1 MVAGLGAGAGVGAG
15 AVLRQ
20 RHASGPVSVQDSHR
34 SPASVTCRCTSR
46 ATRTRRMRAILTLR
60 SAGGCE
66 GFTGRIAERE
76 SLYIL
81 PAFWYGKRPVR
92 VGQNTDIKAIL

>member
-34 SPASVTCRCTSR
+34 SPASVTCRCISR
-46 ATRTRRMRAILTLR
+46 ATWTRRMRAISTLR
-60 SAGGCE
+60 SAGV
-66 GFTGRIAERE
+66 
-76 SLYIL
+76 
-81 PAFWYGKRPVR
+81 VR
-92 VGQNTDIKAIL
+92 GSQGGSRSVSHRTSYRHFGMENGP